1 MDQALNQI
9 NKEEYAKAVCLFLSE
24 QLRTHKISL
33 QRAADIASK
42 IVSNLNLIDT
52 EHDFLQLIKELSK
65 EFEILIRLEEK
76 VFFYAQI
83 NERKRMEQ
91 LVREFVIGYFA
102 SDSKMVLELLLEAI
116 RSETTIAVLEQKFPV
131 FSRFVKQQI

>member
-1 MDQALNQI
+1 
-9 NKEEYAKAVCLFLSE
+9 
-24 QLRTHKISL
+24 
-33 QRAADIASK
+33 
-42 IVSNLNLIDT
+42 
-52 EHDFLQLIKELSK
+52 
-65 EFEILIRLEEK
+65 
-76 VFFYAQI
+76 
-83 NERKRMEQ
+83 MEQ